1 MSFIKKQNVKS
12 AFINFIDQQSECLC
26 PIVLSNNTLIDLPFQ
41 NEVIRCLISLNNDL
55 VTITSNT
62 LLNNLL
68 NLNIDIVPVA
78 ELEKYFIN
86 SEQLIA
92 KRFKID
98 IIRPKWFENNVN
110 RILSTINFSEKFKNR
125 NIVIQGS
132 NGSGK
137 TILCK
142 SLCNYLT
149 NTVYFLINCQTF
161 ISKTPDTIFD
171 HLKLIYQECLWYENK
186 QCLVILENIDLLIEN
201 KTNNVDP
208 SAFLYYSQIVQVLK
222 EIFLM
227 VWQSKNICTIV
238 TSSVG
243 LNELPSIFHCLDE
256 HGFFTEFYQI
266 KPIVEKTEIK
276 EIIELL
282 LAKKKVE
289 FSQELI
295 EHISSQ
301 CDGFVFRDIEKLIE
315 KLIFSNFRPNCLN
328 VLDINENLFKIIY
341 DYTPI
346 NMIETKFYKSRAEL
360 TWESIGGLDLVK
372 SNLIETL
379 IWPLKYKNLY
389 SKFLMKQSSGV
400 LLYGPSGCGK
410 TLIASALANESK
422 FNFLSVKGPEILSK
436 YIGNSEQNVRDL
448 FQKAQKAKPC
458 IIFFD
463 EFDSLAPKRGHDSTG
478 VTDRVVNQLLTQLD
492 GIEHLDGV
500 YLLAA
505 TSRPDLIDQALLRP
519 GRIDSFLFIDYPNEQ
534 EIEEIFRINCEKI
547 KLSSDVDFKELCIC
561 CELFTGADIKSIVCD
576 ALIKAFHK
584 VEKQYSQENIL
595 ESIRLDKDDFISS
608 LNSIKNTINLN
619 ERKKLKAM

>member
-1 MSFIKKQNVKS
+1 M
-12 AFINFIDQQSECLC
+12 
-26 PIVLSNNTLIDLPFQ
+26 
-41 NEVIRCLISLNNDL
+41 NNDL
-55 VTITSNT
+55 VTISSNT

-68 NLNIDIVPVA
+68 NLNIDIVPVG
-78 ELEKYFIN
+78 ELEKYDIN
-86 SEQLIA
+86 CEQLIV
-92 KRFKID
+92 KRFDID
-98 IIRPKWFENNVN
+98 IIRPKWFENNMN
-110 RILSTINFSEKFKNR
+110 GILSSINFSKNGKYKNR
-125 NIVIQGS
+125 NVVIQGS

-142 SLCNYLT
+142 SLCNYLK
-149 NTVYFLINCQTF
+149 NTVYFFINCQAF

-171 HLKLIYQECLWYENK
+171 NLKLIYQECLWYENK
-186 QCLVILENIDLLIEN
+186 PCLVILENIDLLIEN
-201 KTNNVDP
+201 KTNNTDP

-222 EIFLM
+222 EVLLM
-227 VWQSKNICTIV
+227 VWHSKNICTIV

-243 LNELPSIFHCLDE
+243 LSELPSIFHCLDE
-256 HGFFTEFYQI
+256 HGLFTEFYQI
-266 KPIVEKTEIK
+266 RPILEKSEIK
-276 EIIELL
+276 EIVELL
-282 LAKKKVE
+282 LEKKK
-289 FSQELI
+289 FTFGQELI

-301 CDGFVFRDIEKLIE
+301 CEGFVFRDIEKLID
-315 KLIFSNFRPNCLN
+315 KLIFSNFGPDCSNFLNLN
-328 VLDINENLFKIIY
+328 VNLSKIVY

-360 TWESIGGLDLVK
+360 TWGSIGGLDLIK
-372 SNLIETL
+372 SNLIQTL

-389 SKFLMKQSSGV
+389 AKFLMKQSSGV

-448 FQKAQKAKPC
+448 FQKAQRAKPC

-492 GIEHLDGV
+492 GIEHLDEV

-519 GRIDSFLFIDYPNEQ
+519 GRIDSFLFIDYPNEK
-534 EIEEIFRINCEKI
+534 EIEEIFRIYCENI
-547 KLSSDVDFKELCIC
+547 KLCNDVDLKELCIH
-561 CELFTGADIKSIVCD
+561 CELFTGADIKSVVCD

-584 VEKQYSQENIL
+584 AQKQSSEEDIL
-595 ESIRLDKDDFISS
+595 KSIRLDKNDFISS